1 MEGITERQRQIL
13 AIAKETGRVDVD
25 QLSTNFSVSPQTIRK
40 DLNDLCD
47 RQLLQRIHG
56 GAIVGS
62 GIENV
67 SYEARRLL
75 APDAKQAIGS
85 RAAQL
90 IPNNCSLIINIGT
103 TTEQVAHALRSHRG
117 LMVISNN
124 INAVDI
130 LKRSDGIELI
140 ITGGLVRRSDGGI
153 VGDAAVDFINQ
164 FKADYAV
171 IGVSAIDED
180 GSLLDYDMRE
190 VRVAKAIITNAR
202 HVILVADQMKLSR
215 AATVRLGHLSQV
227 NTLVTDQPLPAGLQ
241 KICKKHEVVVEVAI
255 P

>member
-1 MEGITERQRQIL
+1 MEGFTSRQRQIL
-13 AIAKETGRVDVD
+13 FIAKESGRVDVEK
-25 QLSTNFSVSPQTIRK
+25 LSTRFSVSPQTIRK

-67 SYEARRLL
+67 SYEARRVLS
-75 APDAKQAIGS
+75 PDAKVAIGL
-85 RAAQL
+85 RTAQL

-103 TTEQVAHALRSHRG
+103 TTEQVAHAIKSHRG

-124 INAVDI
+124 INAIDI

-153 VGDAAVDFINQ
+153 VGDATVDFINK

-171 IGVSAIDED
+171 IGVSAIEED

-215 AATVRLGHLSQV
+215 TATVRLGHISEV
-227 NTLVTDQPLPAGLQ
+227 NTLVTDEPLPAELQ
-241 KICKKHEVVVEVAI
+241 KICEEHEVTVEIAS

>member
-1 MEGITERQRQIL
+1 MEGFTNRQRQIL
-13 AIAKETGRVDVD
+13 IIAKETGRVDVEK
-25 QLSTNFSVSPQTIRK
+25 LSTRFSVSPQTIRK

-56 GAIVGS
+56 GAIIGS

-67 SYEARRLL
+67 SYEARRVLS
-75 APDAKQAIGS
+75 PDAKKAIGL
-85 RAAQL
+85 RTAQL

-103 TTEQVAHALRSHRG
+103 TTEQVAHAIKAHRG
-117 LMVISNN
+117 MMVISNN
-124 INAVDI
+124 INAIDI

-153 VGDAAVDFINQ
+153 VGDAAVDFINK

-171 IGVSAIDED
+171 IGVSAIEGD

-190 VRVAKAIITNAR
+190 VRVAKAIIDNAR

-215 AATVRLGHLSQV
+215 SATVRLGHISEV
-227 NTLVTDQPLPAGLQ
+227 NTLVTDEPLPAELQ
-241 KICKKHEVVVEVAI
+241 QICEENEVTVEIAS